1 MNIHENDDGVYI
13 SSQISTDDL
22 QAIADVGIRTV
33 ICNRPDR
40 EDEGQP
46 DFLLIQQAA
55 AEYNIS
61 LYYVPVTGSG
71 VAENSLQA
79 MITILTQ
86 AERPLLA
93 YCRSG
98 NRSDTIYRLAKK
110 IMAG

>member
-79 MITILTQ
+79 IQI
-86 AERPLLA
+86 
-93 YCRSG
+93 SKKNHG
-98 NRSDTIYRLAKK
+98 RLKYSASVCPV
-110 IMAG
+110 M